1 MSFADF
7 VYRYPFQILFLT
19 IIFFIAIIV
28 FFILYITKKKVY
40 SKKIYQIA
48 YMDSMTGLWNINRF
62 EADIP
67 KLIKENEENDFAI
80 ISMDMKHFKMVN
92 SVYGRVIGDK
102 VICYISDCI
111 KKEFRKGTVA
121 AHIRADKFIV
131 LVPCNSEAEVKCAI
145 EQFYDISKLFYDGNV
160 AIRILYSSGVYYLS
174 NESSVS
180 LSVAIDYA
188 EMARREAKNKNESV
202 VFYDKDMQLKISSEK
217 DIEEIMQRALIQD
230 EFKVFFQP
238 KYDIKSN
245 EITGAEALCR
255 WISPDKGFLNPDDFI
270 PIFERNGFIVELDF
284 YVLNQVCKL
293 IRTWIDNDV
302 QPLCISVNQS
312 RAHFEQADYFERL
325 ETLINTYKVPK
336 GLIELEL
343 KETTLMD
350 ESRAKEMSDKLK
362 KIGFK
367 LSMDD
372 FGSGYSSLKLLQTIP
387 FDVVKIDRKFFAS
400 STKSENSRI
409 VLKKIIEMANEMKI
423 DVICEGVEQVEQ
435 AQFLLDVGCHVAQG
449 FYFARP
455 MTQEDFL
462 LISKRKILDSKWKQ
476 EEVLE
481 RESTR

>member
-1 MSFADF
+1 MSLSEL
-7 VYRYPFQILFLT
+7 VYKYPFHFLLSIIIL
-19 IIFFIAIIV
+19 FIAILV
-28 FFILYITKKKVY
+28 ILLVYIRLKKKY

-62 EADIP
+62 ESDIP
-67 KLIKENEENDFAI
+67 KLLRENAENDFAM

-92 SVYGRVIGDK
+92 TVYGRTIGDK
-102 VICYISDCI
+102 VICYISECI

-131 LVPCNSEAEVKCAI
+131 LVPCNSEIEVRCSI
-145 EQFYDISKLFYDGNV
+145 EQFFDISKLFYDGNV
-160 AIRILYSSGVYYLS
+160 AIRILYSCGVYYLS
-174 NESSVS
+174 KTSSIS
-180 LSVAIDYA
+180 LAAAIDFA
-188 EMARREAKNKNESV
+188 EMARNEAKTKNESI
-202 VFYDKDMQLKISSEK
+202 VFYDTNMQLKISSEK
-217 DIEEIMQRALIQD
+217 DIEEIMQRALMQD

-238 KYDIKSN
+238 KYDIKTN
-245 EITGAEALCR
+245 EIIGAEALCR
-255 WISPDKGFLNPDDFI
+255 WISQDKGFLNPDDFI
-270 PIFERNGFIVELDF
+270 PIFEKNGFIVELDF

-302 QPLCISVNQS
+302 KPMCISVNQS
-312 RAHFEQADYFERL
+312 RAHLEQADYFDRL
-325 ETLINTYKVPK
+325 ETLIKTYKIPK
-336 GLIELEL
+336 DMIELEL

-350 ESRAKEMSDKLK
+350 EYRAKEMADKLK
-362 KIGFK
+362 ALGFK

-387 FDVVKIDRKFFAS
+387 FDVLKIDRKFFAT
-400 STKSENSRI
+400 STTSDNSRI
-409 VLKKIIEMANEMKI
+409 VLKKIIEMANEMQI
-423 DVICEGVEQVEQ
+423 DVICEGVEQLEQ

-476 EEVLE
+476 EEVLK
-481 RESTR
+481 